1 MSIDESCL
9 GGECC
14 DACESYVHDPRR
26 QQYSLRNVSLRLR
39 SGEDGL
45 VYVVKAEA
53 ATACAKSDA
62 KNDQKRSEGHPNDGE
77 EREPVP
83 ALNMVT
89 VFQPEI
95 HVGGFGCVVV
105 LLALLEVVEER
116 WVSCCRRVSCSWR
129 KAGTLE

>member
-1 MSIDESCL
+1 VISRKEVLSSYKCENRKVGRLHVLGVSIDESSL

-26 QQYSLRNVSLRLR
+26 QQYSLRIVSLRLR

-45 VYVVKAEA
+45 VYVIKAEA

-62 KNDQKRSEGHPNDGE
+62 KNDQKRSEGHPSDGE

-83 ALNMVT
+83 TLNMVT
-89 VFQPEI
+89 VF
-95 HVGGFGCVVV
+95 
-105 LLALLEVVEER
+105 
-116 WVSCCRRVSCSWR
+116 
-129 KAGTLE
+129 